1 MTDDPDEVGI
11 ALRRM
16 ATEQRLLDLIR
27 ENGQKLDIVEIDPAL
42 VEKVEGDIAS
52 GDLYALIG
60 TMCEYLRAMGRATGK
75 PRPDLVKRMRA
86 LRRLLP
92 EDEG

>member
-1 MTDDPDEVGI
+1 MTDEPDKFDI
-11 ALRRM
+11 ALRRWS
-16 ATEQRLLDLIR
+16 AEQGIIDSVRKAEQEFGL
-27 ENGQKLDIVEIDPAL
+27 DPAL
-42 VEKVEGDIAS
+42 VKKVEGDIAS

-60 TMCEYLRAMGRATGK
+60 TIGEYLRARGKITGK
-75 PRPDLVKRMRA
+75 PRPDLVKRVRA

>member
-27 ENGQKLDIVEIDPAL
+27 ENGQKLDIDPAL
-42 VEKVEGDIAS
+42 IEKVEGDIAS

-60 TMCEYLRAMGRATGK
+60 TMGEYLRAMGKITGK
-75 PRPDLVKRMRA
+75 PRPALVKRMRA
-86 LRRLLP
+86 LRRLPP
-92 EDEG
+92 EVEG

>member
-1 MTDDPDEVGI
+1 MSEDLVDI
-11 ALRRM
+11 ALRRWS
-16 ATEQRLLDLIR
+16 AEQEIIDFVR
-27 ENGQKLDIVEIDPAL
+27 EAEQEFGLAPAL
-42 VEKVEGDIAS
+42 VQKVEGNIAS

-60 TMCEYLRAMGRATGK
+60 TMAACLRAMGKITGK

-92 EDEG
+92 ADEG

>member
-11 ALRRM
+11 ALERM

-27 ENGQKLDIVEIDPAL
+27 EAGQEFGLDPAL
-42 VEKVEGDIAS
+42 AQKVEGDIAS

-60 TMCEYLRAMGRATGK
+60 TMGECLRAMGRATGK

-86 LRRLLP
+86 LRRQVP